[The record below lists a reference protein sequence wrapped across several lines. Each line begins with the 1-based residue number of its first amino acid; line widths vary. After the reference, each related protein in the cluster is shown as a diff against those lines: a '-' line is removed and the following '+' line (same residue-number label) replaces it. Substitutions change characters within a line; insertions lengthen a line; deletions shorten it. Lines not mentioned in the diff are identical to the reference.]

1 MFRREKRR
9 RGKLND
15 GGRKNGENNM
25 NSRETREA
33 RESSSPPPREFNRQ
47 VSLLLIVKLSINNY
61 WE

>member
-15 GGRKNGENNM
+15 GGRKDGGNNM
-25 NSRETREA
+25 NSRETRET
-33 RESSSPPPREFNRQ
+33 RESSSTPPREFNRQ
-47 VSLLLIVKLSINNY
+47 VSLLIIVKSSINNY

>member
-47 VSLLLIVKLSINNY
+47 VS
-61 WE
+61 